1 MLATFMILLGVAAV
15 DLAGAASPGPGF
27 LAVTRIAAAN
37 GRRAGLACALGLAT
51 GSALWAAAALFG
63 LGAVFAAAPWAQ
75 TTLRLAGAVYL
86 MWLAA
91 ALWRRGG
98 AAATDAPPAP
108 VRRPFRGAVLLQMA
122 NPKTAVFFGSI
133 FLTVLPAH
141 PSLAL
146 ACAIIATVAAT
157 EALWFAALALAF
169 GSAPVQARYA
179 RLRGRI
185 DRVCGALMAALG
197 ARLAWF

>member
-1 MLATFMILLGVAAV
+1 MLATLMILLGIAAI
-15 DLAGAASPGPGF
+15 DLAGAVSPGPGF
-27 LAVTRIAAAN
+27 LALTRISASA

-51 GSALWAAAALFG
+51 GSALWATAALFG
-63 LGAVFAAAPWAQ
+63 LAAVFAAAPWAQ
-75 TTLRLAGAVYL
+75 TALRLVGAAYL
-86 MWLAA
+86 MWLAV

-133 FLTVLPAH
+133 FITVLPAH
-141 PSLAL
+141 PSPAL
-146 ACAIIATVAAT
+146 AAGIIATVALT
-157 EALWFAALALAF
+157 EALWFGFLAMAF

-197 ARLAWF
+197 ARLAWL